1 MGAYRDGYG
10 EGTDYGTKI
19 RFKCHKPIQRKN
31 QTLEAE
37 LCTNWDFI
45 DSFGVG
51 LDSWSFNRFFYADN
65 LYMPYK
71 VHAWLTK
78 YASVDHRSY
87 YGENGFIL
95 KNGTF
100 ERFEPI
106 GITWNDSYCRR
117 ITETGPS
124 GCFVERD
131 LSAIPDFNYQ
141 ENNCTGKDSTNLPR
155 PVGILHM
162 KFSNI
167 FRNESRKSAE
177 QVLCI

>member
-1 MGAYRDGYG
+1 MGAYRDGHE
-10 EGTDYGTKI
+10 EGTDYGTRI

-37 LCTNWDFI
+37 LCTNWDFM
-45 DSFGVG
+45 DKFGVR
-51 LDSWSFNRFFYADN
+51 LNSTRLFYAVDY
-65 LYMPYK
+65 LIYDKRYL
-71 VHAWLTK
+71 WLEK
-78 YASVDHRSY
+78 YALVQFSRE
-87 YGENGFIL
+87 GEGFIL

-131 LSAIPDFNYQ
+131 LSAIPNFNYQ

-162 KFSNI
+162 TFSNI
-167 FRNESRKSAE
+167 FRNESRKSAV
-177 QVLCI
+177 QVLWI